1 MWSEGKGAETTDCG
15 WSCTCVNVVA
25 ERRVVETIVSA
36 LRCIYVHVVG
46 GPGVGGGGGY
56 GRVY

>member
-25 ERRVVETIVSA
+25 EGRVVETIASA

-46 GPGVGGGGGY
+46 GPAGGGGG
-56 GRVY
+56 RW